1 VLGIISFSHDDA
13 EVNREFFSNT
23 LPFTEL
29 EFKDQVYKCL
39 SAVGF
44 TGSYQADYNNLN
56 SGA

>member
-1 VLGIISFSHDDA
+1 MLGIVSFSHDDA

-29 EFKDQVYKCL
+29 EFQDQVYKCL
-39 SAVGF
+39 NAVLF
-44 TGSYQADYNNLN
+44 TGNYHSAYTHLI

>member
-1 VLGIISFSHDDA
+1 MLGIVSFSHDDA

-29 EFKDQVYKCL
+29 EFKAQVYKCL
-39 SAVGF
+39 DAVLF
-44 TGSYQADYNNLN
+44 TGSYQAAHTNLI